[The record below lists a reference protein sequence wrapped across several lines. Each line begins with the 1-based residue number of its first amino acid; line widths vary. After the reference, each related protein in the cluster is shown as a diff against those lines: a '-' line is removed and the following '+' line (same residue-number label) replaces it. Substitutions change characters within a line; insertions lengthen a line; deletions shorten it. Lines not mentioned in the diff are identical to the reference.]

1 MQSGGQVE
9 TDDWMPD
16 EYRARLRKFIEMH
29 GNSELMGV
37 LPEREWILRAPT
49 LQRKLALTAK
59 VQDEVGH
66 AQLIYRVVEDL
77 GKPREECLDDLISG
91 KSKFHNV
98 FHYPTKTWGDVGVIA
113 WLVDAA
119 AIISQK
125 ALLKCSY
132 APYARIMKK
141 ICWEESFHILH
152 GRDVILTL
160 MNGTDDQ
167 RELVQE
173 ALNRWWGP
181 LMQFHGNPIP
191 ADEDPMFIW
200 RIKSQGNDEARQQ
213 FLDGYVPQIWELGLT
228 VPDPELRQGRGDR
241 PLALHRARLGR
252 AHAASS
258 PGHGPKT
265 EERLDLARR
274 ARLARE
280 TLTRLGALRT
290 VTRAGHG
297 GAGVIYEVFRQ
308 ERKGQ
313 AFQHAGSVEAADER
327 FAECVR
333 ARAVRTPRRVGRA
346 VGRRPRTPSC
356 EIDDFVDELNR
367 NYHRVDGYPLKE
379 KLKEARERAGTA
391 AARDR

>member
-9 TDDWMPD
+9 VDDWMPD
-16 EYRARLRKFIEMH
+16 EYRAKLIKFIEMH

-66 AQLIYRVVEDL
+66 SQLIYRVVEDL
-77 GKPREECLDDLISG
+77 GKPREQCLADLISG

-152 GRDVILTL
+152 GRDVILTM
-160 MNGTDDQ
+160 MNGTDEQ

-173 ALNRWWGP
+173 ALDALVGAADAVPRQPDRGRRRP
-181 LMQFHGNPIP
+181 GRPVADQDAGQRGGAPAVPRRLRP
-191 ADEDPMFIW
+191 ADLGARPDRARP
-200 RIKSQGNDEARQQ
+200 EAAQERRRR
-213 FLDGYVPQIWELGLT
+213 LG
-228 VPDPELRQGRGDR
+228 V
-241 PLALHRARLGR
+241 HRARLGR
-252 AHAASS
+252 AEARSS
-258 PGHGPKT
+258 PGT
-265 EERLDLARR
+265 ARR
-274 ARLARE
+274 RRSGSSSGASRARRPSGSARVVLA
-280 TLTRLGALRT
+280 
-290 VTRAGHG
+290 
-297 GAGVIYEVFRQ
+297 
-308 ERKGQ
+308 
-313 AFQHAGSVEAADER
+313 EAA
-327 FAECVR
+327 
-333 ARAVRTPRRVGRA
+333 
-346 VGRRPRTPSC
+346 
-356 EIDDFVDELNR
+356 
-367 NYHRVDGYPLKE
+367 
-379 KLKEARERAGTA
+379 
-391 AARDR
+391 

>member
-1 MQSGGQVE
+1 MTAREQEFLEYVQGGGQVE
-9 TDDWMPD
+9 TTDWMPD
-16 EYRARLRKFIEMH
+16 DYRAKLIKFIEMH

-66 AQLIYRVVEDL
+66 SQLIYRVVEDL
-77 GKPREECLDDLISG
+77 GKPREQCLEDLISG

-152 GRDVILTL
+152 GRDVVLTM
-160 MNGTDDQ
+160 MNGT
-167 RELVQE
+167 
-173 ALNRWWGP
+173 
-181 LMQFHGNPIP
+181 PIR
-191 ADEDPMFIW
+191 ADEDPMFVW

-228 VPDPELRQGRGDR
+228 VPDPKLRKNEETERWEFSEPDWDELM
-241 PLALHRARLGR
+241 HVVT
-252 AHAASS
+252 
-258 PGHGPKT
+258 GHGPRTQDRLSLRRTTRDET
-265 EERLDLARR
+265 EWVRR
-274 ARLARE
+274 AVLA
-280 TLTRLGALRT
+280 
-290 VTRAGHG
+290 
-297 GAGVIYEVFRQ
+297 
-308 ERKGQ
+308 
-313 AFQHAGSVEAADER
+313 EAA
-327 FAECVR
+327 
-333 ARAVRTPRRVGRA
+333 
-346 VGRRPRTPSC
+346 
-356 EIDDFVDELNR
+356 
-367 NYHRVDGYPLKE
+367 
-379 KLKEARERAGTA
+379 
-391 AARDR
+391 

>member
-1 MQSGGQVE
+1 MNEDELRAYVQEGNQVE
-9 TDDWMPD
+9 SGDPLP
-16 EYRARLRKFIEMH
+16 EAYRKALVKFIEMH

-49 LQRKLALTAK
+49 LQRKLALTSK

-77 GKPREECLDDLISG
+77 GKPRETCLDDLLAG
-91 KSKFHNV
+91 RTKFHNV

-152 GRDVILTL
+152 GRDVVLAMVT
-160 MNGTDDQ
+160 GTEEQ

-173 ALNRWWGP
+173 AVDRWWGP

-191 ADEDPMFIW
+191 SEEDPMFQW
-200 RIKSQGNDEARQQ
+200 RIKSQANEDARQQ

-228 VPDPELRQGRGDR
+228 VPDPKLRKRDDGVWEYTEPDWDELK
-241 PLALHRARLGR
+241 
-252 AHAASS
+252 SVVT
-258 PGHGPKT
+258 GHGPQT
-265 EERLDLARR
+265 EERLGLRRYARGETEWVRR
-274 ARLARE
+274 AVLA
-280 TLTRLGALRT
+280 
-290 VTRAGHG
+290 
-297 GAGVIYEVFRQ
+297 
-308 ERKGQ
+308 
-313 AFQHAGSVEAADER
+313 EAA
-327 FAECVR
+327 
-333 ARAVRTPRRVGRA
+333 
-346 VGRRPRTPSC
+346 
-356 EIDDFVDELNR
+356 
-367 NYHRVDGYPLKE
+367 
-379 KLKEARERAGTA
+379 
-391 AARDR
+391 

>member
-1 MQSGGQVE
+1 MSEQEFLEYVQSGGQVE
-9 TDDWMPD
+9 TDDPMPD
-16 EYRARLRKFIEMH
+16 EYRAKLIKFIEMH

-77 GKPREECLDDLISG
+77 GKPREQCLADLVSG

-152 GRDVILTL
+152 GRDVILTM
-160 MNGTDDQ
+160 MNGTDEQ

-191 ADEDPMFIW
+191 KEDDPMFVW
-200 RIKSQGNDEARQQ
+200 RIKSQGNGEARQQ

-228 VPDPELRQGRGDR
+228 VPDPKLRKRRRRRLGVHRAGLGRAQARRHRPRPEDPGAARAARDDARGDGVGA
-241 PLALHRARLGR
+241 PHRARR
-252 AHAASS
+252 S
-258 PGHGPKT
+258 
-265 EERLDLARR
+265 
-274 ARLARE
+274 
-280 TLTRLGALRT
+280 
-290 VTRAGHG
+290 
-297 GAGVIYEVFRQ
+297 GVIVYEVFRM

-313 AFQHAGSVEAADER
+313 PFAHAGSVAAPD
-327 FAECVR
+327 A
-333 ARAVRTPRRVGRA
+333 
-346 VGRRPRTPSC
+346 
-356 EIDDFVDELNR
+356 
-367 NYHRVDGYPLKE
+367 
-379 KLKEARERAGTA
+379 
-391 AARDR
+391 

>member
-1 MQSGGQVE
+1 MAQREDEFLEYVQSGGQVE
-9 TDDWMPD
+9 IDDWMPD

-77 GKPREECLDDLISG
+77 GKPREQCLEDLISG

-152 GRDVILTL
+152 GRDVILTMML
-160 MNGTDDQ
+160 GTDEQ

-191 ADEDPMFIW
+191 KDEDPMYFW
-200 RIKSQGNDEARQQ
+200 RIKSQGNEEARQQ

-228 VPDPELRQGRGDR
+228 VLDPKLRKNEDGVWEHSEPDWDELKRVVT
-241 PLALHRARLGR
+241 
-252 AHAASS
+252 
-258 PGHGPKT
+258 GHGPKT
-265 EERLDLARR
+265 QERLDFRRRFLEQEAWVRRVVLA
-274 ARLARE
+274 
-280 TLTRLGALRT
+280 
-290 VTRAGHG
+290 
-297 GAGVIYEVFRQ
+297 
-308 ERKGQ
+308 
-313 AFQHAGSVEAADER
+313 EAA
-327 FAECVR
+327 
-333 ARAVRTPRRVGRA
+333 
-346 VGRRPRTPSC
+346 
-356 EIDDFVDELNR
+356 
-367 NYHRVDGYPLKE
+367 
-379 KLKEARERAGTA
+379 
-391 AARDR
+391 

>member
-1 MQSGGQVE
+1 VLERLSEEELRTHVQEGGQVE
-9 TDDWMPD
+9 AGDPMP
-16 EYRARLRKFIEMH
+16 EAYRKALIKFIEMH

-77 GKPREECLDDLISG
+77 GKPREACLDDLVAG
-91 KSKFHNV
+91 KTKFHNV

-152 GRDVILTL
+152 GRDVVLAMMT
-160 MNGTDDQ
+160 GTDEQ

-173 ALNRWWGP
+173 AVDRWWGP

-191 ADEDPMFIW
+191 AEDDPMYQW
-200 RIKSQGNDEARQQ
+200 RIKSQANEEARQQ
-213 FLDGYVPQIWELGLT
+213 FLDGYVPQIRELGLT
-228 VPDPELRQGRGDR
+228 LPDSALRKDEETGVWHYSEPDWDELK
-241 PLALHRARLGR
+241 HVVT
-252 AHAASS
+252 
-258 PGHGPKT
+258 GHGPAT
-265 EERLDLARR
+265 ERRLELRR
-274 ARLARE
+274 AARE
-280 TLTRLGALRT
+280 ETAWVR
-290 VTRAGHG
+290 RAIL
-297 GAGVIYEVFRQ
+297 AD
-308 ERKGQ
+308 
-313 AFQHAGSVEAADER
+313 AA
-327 FAECVR
+327 
-333 ARAVRTPRRVGRA
+333 
-346 VGRRPRTPSC
+346 
-356 EIDDFVDELNR
+356 
-367 NYHRVDGYPLKE
+367 
-379 KLKEARERAGTA
+379 
-391 AARDR
+391 